1 MPAATFTPVDDV
13 VSQATSA
20 GFFPGRHAVD
30 VTDVRR
36 LSDGVFRLT
45 FRDGYIAAH
54 AKAAQFVNLFSH
66 DSMML
71 MPRPFGVSEVRDDLV
86 SVIFAVVGK
95 GTQEFSRL
103 HAGDRIDVLGPLGRP
118 FNTKRDAHYLL
129 VGGGLGVPPLI
140 YAAQRLQASE
150 KSHSTAVFGYRNVH
164 FADEIVSPYAHR
176 TLSIDESEGNVITLL
191 DRMES
196 QGELA
201 DGGLEPVVLSC
212 GPLPMMKAVALWTTA
227 RGIECQLS
235 MEQRMG
241 CGYGT
246 CVTCVVDTVAGRS
259 KVCSDGPVFTAQQL
273 GWEA

>member
-164 FADEIVSPYAHR
+164 FADEIV
-176 TLSIDESEGNVITLL
+176 
-191 DRMES
+191 
-196 QGELA
+196 
-201 DGGLEPVVLSC
+201 LSC